1 MVGFLSLD
9 TEEIVIFVL
18 ACLLVCCCC
27 GYCSYLSALQ
37 EHDDDGW
44 ERLSAVQ
51 KAHAV
56 VHKSIRR
63 LSGTA
68 KPQTEMATRPAR
80 AVV

>member
-1 MVGFLSLD
+1 MAGILSLNA
-9 TEEIVIFVL
+9 EEIVIVGL

-37 EHDDDGW
+37 ERDDDDWDGM
-44 ERLSAVQ
+44 SAVQ

-63 LSGTA
+63 LSGGA
-68 KPQTEMATRPAR
+68 KPQAEMATRQAQ